1 MKKKKLYLIGCISI
15 LIIVLI
21 CIIGYFIYK
30 SNNTVWITDH
40 EYLYD
45 KAIEYL
51 NQKDTSESYDK
62 NKEGFKI
69 FFDYEP
75 FGIEERGNKK
85 IAYMWILEEEHY
97 MENNEIESG
106 EGGSMPYKF
115 VFENNE
121 VIKYQIPSDGSEYGS
136 SIKRIFPKSIE
147 REVMRFQID
156 SSKLREDIEEY
167 YSNFKTNTEQINVN
181 SIKSYSSKD
190 GHNGVIMDAVVVKVD
205 EESMLVLASDSDSM
219 LASVGF
225 LKEENIGYK
234 QGQEIAIYYS
244 GDILES
250 YPCQLAGIEKIEIV
264 KDKSNKEIPDSIL
277 RYCYSSRYNVSVEI
291 AELTNSGIYL
301 KITDTNELK
310 YNYSHN
316 YKIEKEVKN
325 PNYTGIGYKVGEDTE
340 YSTSGYVAPAPE
352 YIWEEVNK
360 ISDISCED
368 TEDIKRNTSKE
379 LIDRKF
385 DWTQLYG
392 NLESGKYKFYL
403 IDDDCL
409 GITVEFSID
418 ENGKVTYNEPQILH

>member
-1 MKKKKLYLIGCISI
+1 MEKKKLYLIGCISI

-75 FGIEERGNKK
+75 FGIEEKGNKK
-85 IAYMWILEEEHY
+85 IAYMWILEEEY
-97 MENNEIESG
+97 YLEKGKPESG
-106 EGGSMPYKF
+106 EGSSMPYKF

-121 VIKYQIPSDGSEYGS
+121 VINYEIPSDGSEYCP
-136 SIKRIFPKSIE
+136 SIERIFPNSIE
-147 REVMRFQID
+147 RKVMSFQID

-167 YSNFKTNTEQINVN
+167 YSNFKTTEQINTN
-181 SIKSYSSKD
+181 SIKSYSSQGD
-190 GHNGVIMDAVVVKVD
+190 YDGVIMNAVVVKVD
-205 EESMLVLASDSDSM
+205 EKSMLVLASDSDSM

-225 LKEENIGYK
+225 LKEGNIGYK

-277 RYCYSSRYNVSVEI
+277 RYCYSSRDNVSVEI

-310 YNYSHN
+310 YNYSHK
-316 YKIEKEVKN
+316 YEITKKVKN
-325 PNYTGIGYKVGEDTE
+325 PSYTGVGYKIGEATE
-340 YSTSGYVAPAPE
+340 TSTAGFTGTGAE
-352 YIWEEVNK
+352 YIWEEIDK

-368 TEDIKRNTSKE
+368 TEEIKRNTSKA

-385 DWTQLYG
+385 NWKELYG
-392 NLESGKYKFYL
+392 KLERGEYKFNL
-403 IDDDCL
+403 FNEDCL
-409 GITVEFSID
+409 GITIEFAID
-418 ENGKVTYNEPQILH
+418 EDGNISYNEPQILH

>member
-1 MKKKKLYLIGCISI
+1 MEKKKLYLIGGISI
-15 LIIVLI
+15 LIIILI
-21 CIIGYFIYK
+21 SIIGYFIYK
-30 SNNTVWITDH
+30 NNNTVWITDH

-51 NQKDTSESYDK
+51 NKKDTSESYDK

-75 FGIEERGNKK
+75 FGIEEKGKQK

-97 MENNEIESG
+97 MENNEIDSG

-121 VIKYQIPSDGSEYGS
+121 VVKYEIPSDGSEYGP

-147 REVMRFQID
+147 REVMRFQMD
-156 SSKLREDIEEY
+156 SSKLRKDIEEY
-167 YSNFKTNTEQINVN
+167 YSNFKTNSTEINAN
-181 SIKSYSSKD
+181 SINSNLSQEDYD
-190 GHNGVIMDAVVVKVD
+190 GVIMNAVIVKVD
-205 EESMLVLASDSDSM
+205 EKSMLVLSSDSDSM

-225 LKEENIGYK
+225 LKEGNIGYK

-244 GDILES
+244 GDILTS

-264 KDKSNKEIPDSIL
+264 KDKSNIEIPDSIL
-277 RYCYSSRYNVSVEI
+277 RYCYNSKNNVI
-291 AELTNSGIYL
+291 AQISELTNSGIYL

-310 YNYSHN
+310 YNYSHK

-325 PNYTGIGYKVGEDTE
+325 PNYTGASGYKVGEDTE

-352 YIWEEVNK
+352 YIWEEINK

-368 TEDIKRNTSKE
+368 TEEIKRNTSKV

-385 DWTQLYG
+385 DWSKLYG
-392 NLESGKYKFYL
+392 RLDARK
-403 IDDDCL
+403 I
-409 GITVEFSID
+409 
-418 ENGKVTYNEPQILH
+418 